1 MPADIYVLDGVSFE
15 YGPSAPALREVNLT
29 IAQGESV
36 ALLGANASG
45 KTSLLRL
52 LAGLAS
58 PTGGTITAFGLPLTA
73 ETLRDRGF
81 AAAFRRRI
89 GFVFQNADAQLFSP
103 TVAAE
108 VAFGPLQLGLEEAA
122 VAARVHDTLALLG
135 LEHLAERAPFH
146 LSGGEKRKVAI
157 ASVLSLNPDV
167 LLLDEPTT
175 GLDPRSRAWLVRFLR
190 TLRGAGK
197 TIITATHDL
206 DVVGR
211 LADRAVVL
219 GEDHRVWNDGP
230 VGAVLADRGL
240 LIRANLTEPEPL

>member
-1 MPADIYVLDGVSFE
+1 MANIYTLSGVSYE
-15 YGPSAPALREVNLT
+15 YGPGAPALRGINLA

-45 KTSLLRL
+45 KTTLLRL

-58 PTGGTITAFGLPLTA
+58 PTAGAITAFGAPLTPDS
-73 ETLRDRGF
+73 LRDRAF
-81 AAAFRRRI
+81 AAAFRRRV

-108 VAFGPLQLGLEEAA
+108 IAFGPLQLGLDEAA
-122 VAARVHDTLALLG
+122 VAARVSDTMALLG
-135 LEHLAERAPFH
+135 IEHLAERAPFH

-157 ASVLSLNPDV
+157 GSVLSLGPDV
-167 LLLDEPTT
+167 LLFDEPTT

-190 TLRGAGK
+190 ALREAGK
-197 TIITATHDL
+197 TIVTATHDL
-206 DVVGR
+206 AIVGR

-219 GEDHRVWNDGP
+219 GEDHRVWSDAP
-230 VGAVLADRGL
+230 IGAVLADHGL
-240 LIRANLTEPEPL
+240 LVGTNLAEPGPS